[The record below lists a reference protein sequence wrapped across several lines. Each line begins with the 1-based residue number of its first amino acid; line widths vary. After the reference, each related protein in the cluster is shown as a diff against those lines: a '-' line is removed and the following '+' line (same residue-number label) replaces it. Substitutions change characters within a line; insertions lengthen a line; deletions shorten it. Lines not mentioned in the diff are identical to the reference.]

1 MKISLKYVGILV
13 GTLLIL
19 SSFFF
24 FGRQHNTYDIL
35 LLFGIL
41 IAVLFFAMIMFG
53 KHSARSKIIAFAVVV
68 LCATGEQMLE
78 PILIDASYKSFIR
91 QHEMELTEINRILG
105 PKSGDIIILNEDIR
119 DDSKLLTSM
128 EKQHL
133 ISSKKKLGVYLIS
146 KSDKSVYYG
155 LWGFLDVRLGVSFWI
170 DKLEPPSNYRHLTGA
185 WYY

>member
-13 GTLLIL
+13 GSFLVL

-24 FGRQHNTYDIL
+24 FGRHHNTYNTL
-35 LLFGIL
+35 LLSGIVTAFL
-41 IAVLFFAMIMFG
+41 SFAMIMFG
-53 KHSARSKIIAFAVVV
+53 KHSARSKFIAFVVV
-68 LCATGEQMLE
+68 FLCAAIEQLLE
-78 PILIDASYKSFIR
+78 PILIDASYKTFIK
-91 QHEMELTEINRILG
+91 QNATALMEINRILG
-105 PKSGDIIILNEDIR
+105 AKPGDIIILNEDIK

-128 EKQHL
+128 EKQRL
-133 ISSKKKLGVYLIS
+133 IDSKQKLGVYLIS

-185 WYY
+185 WYH